1 MIGAMA
7 DFFVI
12 KDAVVDAS
20 APAEDTAE
28 LAGRREV
35 MNQRLAERRERELK
49 EREGKF
55 DDAHEGQLRADA
67 IIKEAKDMRDAL
79 RAKMADIE
87 VRRRYLASKYS
98 KISFIQGI

>member
-1 MIGAMA
+1 MG

-20 APAEDTAE
+20 APAEDTVE
-28 LAGRREV
+28 LAGKREA

-49 EREGKF
+49 EREGKL

-67 IIKEAKDMRDAL
+67 IIREAKEMRDAL
-79 RAKMADIE
+79 KTKMAEIE
-87 VRRRYLASKYS
+87 VTG
-98 KISFIQGI
+98 FC